1 MLSPEL
7 LRELDLLIEDE
18 LIEDEDQD
26 HEFTGQ
32 SDPIDCG
39 PEKAQN
45 SSPIRSAGSSIMS
58 EVIRENIELK
68 KQLDAD
74 RRIADFSR
82 KVFGPI
88 AAIFH
93 IFSIAGLLC
102 WAALFAK
109 VGCEVIKLVMLI
121 INIIY

>member
-18 LIEDEDQD
+18 DQD
-26 HEFTGQ
+26 HEFTEEA
-32 SDPIDCG
+32 DHVDCG
-39 PEKAQN
+39 PEKAPN
-45 SSPIRSAGSSIMS
+45 SGPARSAGSSMMS
-58 EVIRENIELK
+58 DIIRENMRLK
-68 KQLDAD
+68 ERLDAD
-74 RRIADFSR
+74 QRVSEFCR

-102 WAALFAK
+102 WTALFAK

-121 INIIY
+121 LDIIY